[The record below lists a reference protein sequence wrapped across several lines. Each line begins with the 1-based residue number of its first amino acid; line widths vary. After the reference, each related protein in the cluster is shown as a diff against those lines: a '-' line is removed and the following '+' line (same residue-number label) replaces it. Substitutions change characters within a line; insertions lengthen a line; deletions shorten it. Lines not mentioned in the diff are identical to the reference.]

1 MSPFERKVVHDA
13 VATVAGVETES
24 EGEEPE
30 RRIVIR
36 RV

>member
-1 MSPFERKVVHDA
+1 VVHDA
-13 VATVAGVETES
+13 VAEVEGVSSES

-36 RV
+36 PA